1 MSVQTAARTIPVSRP
16 FFGPEEEQAVAE
28 VLRSGWVA
36 QGPRVAA
43 FEKAFAQRVGAE
55 HAIAV
60 SSCATA
66 LHLVMSTFALKP
78 GDEVICPSLSFIAT
92 ANSIVHAGGTPVFA
106 DVIPD
111 TYNID
116 PEAIERAVT
125 PRTRAIMAVHQVGQP
140 AAMNEILAVAA
151 RHKLPVVEDAAPAV
165 GAEYFGRAIGA
176 PHGLIACFS
185 FDGRKVLSSGEG
197 GVITTNDGD
206 LAARLRRLRTQ
217 AMTVS
222 DAVRHDAKNIIFETY
237 EEVAHN
243 FRLTDMQAAVATV
256 QLGRL
261 QSFLTRRRHLASR
274 YSEALQAMGWCI
286 PPVEP
291 KGYFQNYQSYMAR
304 LTPDA
309 PIGRDALMQALLDRG
324 ISTRRGVMAIHRETP
339 YRNPRWEKELVHT
352 QAVSD
357 NSIILPL
364 YQAMT
369 EQDQDYVIDNIQEVS
384 KRAAHQNRS

>member
-1 MSVQTAARTIPVSRP
+1 MTVQTATKMIPVSRP

-36 QGPRVAA
+36 QGPRVAS
-43 FEKAFAQRVGAE
+43 FEKAFAQRVGAQ
-55 HAIAV
+55 HAVAV

-106 DVIPD
+106 DVNPD

-116 PEAIERAVT
+116 PEAIERAIT
-125 PRTRAIMAVHQVGQP
+125 PSTRAIMPVHQVGMP
-140 AAMNEILAVAA
+140 AAMNEILEVAA

-165 GAEYFGRAIGA
+165 GAEYFGRPIGA

-185 FDGRKVLSSGEG
+185 FDGRKVLSAGEG
-197 GVITTNDGD
+197 GVITTNDAD

-222 DAVRHDAKNIIFETY
+222 DAIRHDAKSIIFETY
-237 EEVAHN
+237 EEIAHN
-243 FRLTDMQAAVATV
+243 FRMTDMQGAVATV

-261 QSFLTRRRHLASR
+261 DSFLTQRRRLAAR
-274 YSEALQAMGWCI
+274 YSKSLKALGWFL
-286 PPVEP
+286 PPIEP
-291 KGYFQNYQSYMAR
+291 KGYFQNYQSYMIR

-309 PIGRDALMQALLDRG
+309 PIGRDALMQKLLDRG

-339 YRNPRWEKELVHT
+339 YRHPRWDKELVHT

-357 NSIILPL
+357 HSIILPL

-369 EQDQDYVIDNIQEVS
+369 DQEQDFVIENIRELG
-384 KRAAHQNRS
+384 N

>member
-1 MSVQTAARTIPVSRP
+1 MTVQTATKTIPVSRP
-16 FFGPEEEQAVAE
+16 FFGVEEELAVAE

-43 FEKAFAQRVGAE
+43 FEKTFAQRVGAQQ
-55 HAIAV
+55 AIAV

-66 LHLVMSTFALKP
+66 LHLVMSTFGLKP
-78 GDEVICPSLSFIAT
+78 GDEVVCPSLSFIAT

-106 DVIPD
+106 DVFPD

-116 PEAIERAVT
+116 PESIERAIT

-151 RHKLPVVEDAAPAV
+151 RHKLPVVEDAAPAA

-197 GVITTNDGD
+197 GVITTNDAD

-222 DAVRHDAKNIIFETY
+222 DAARHDSKSIIFETY
-237 EEVAHN
+237 EEIAHN
-243 FRLTDMQAAVATV
+243 FRMTDMQAAVAAIQV
-256 QLGRL
+256 SRL
-261 QSFLTRRRHLASR
+261 DSFLKQRRHLAAR
-274 YSEALQAMGWCI
+274 YNESLQAMGWFL

-291 KGYFQNYQSYMAR
+291 KGYFQNYQSYMPR

-309 PIGRDALMQALLDRG
+309 PIRREALMQKLLDRG

-339 YRNPRWEKELVHT
+339 YRNPRWDKELVNT
-352 QAVSD
+352 NLVTDSA
-357 NSIILPL
+357 IILPL
-364 YQAMT
+364 YQSMT
-369 EQDQDYVIDNIQEVS
+369 DQEQDYVIENIRECG
-384 KRAAHQNRS
+384 K